1 MRRAFAAIAPI
12 AVTLVLILVARA
24 NGRTAA
30 TILTATLTG
39 PYLHAP
45 ASAGSGTARITFTAN
60 KVCWK
65 FTFKGLVGPGDSGI
79 HRAPPPALGVHKTAI
94 LPLETP
100 TTMKP
105 GCASETP
112 ARIKLVLA
120 NPGNYY
126 LSIGSKKYPKGA
138 IGGQLHRS

>member
-1 MRRAFAAIAPI
+1 MRMALAVASAM
-12 AVTLVLILVARA
+12 AVTLVLIAQA

-30 TILTATLTG
+30 TTLSATLTG

-45 ASAGSGTARITFTAN
+45 ANAGSGTVRMTFSAN

-94 LPLETP
+94 LPFETP
-100 TTMKP
+100 TTRKP
-105 GCASETP
+105 GCASESP

-126 LSIGSKKYPKGA
+126 VSIGSTKYPRGA

>member
-1 MRRAFAAIAPI
+1 MRHACAAVASI
-12 AVTLVLILVARA
+12 AVMLVLIAQA

-45 ASAGSGTARITFTAN
+45 ASAGSGTARITFTAD

-65 FTFKGLVGPGDSGI
+65 FTFKDLAGPGDSGI
-79 HRAPPPALGVHKTAI
+79 HRAPPPRLGVHKTAV
-94 LPLETP
+94 LPFETP

-105 GCASETP
+105 GCASESP
-112 ARIKLVLA
+112 ARIKLVLT

-126 LSIGSKKYPKGA
+126 VSIGSQKYPKGA
-138 IGGQLHRS
+138 IGGKLHR

>member
-1 MRRAFAAIAPI
+1 MRRAFAAVAPI
-12 AVTLVLILVARA
+12 AVMLVLIAQA
-24 NGRTAA
+24 SGRSEA

-45 ASAGSGTARITFTAN
+45 ASAGSGTARITFTAD

-94 LPLETP
+94 LPFETP

-105 GCASETP
+105 GCVSESP

-126 LSIGSKKYPKGA
+126 VSIGSKKYPKGA
-138 IGGQLHRS
+138 IGGKLHRS